1 MHLKRFRG
9 TSVRD
14 ALAAARQELGP
25 TALVLSTRLVPAGGL
40 KGWFGERVV
49 EVTAA
54 ADRSVSKIRPD
65 EATAESVDRPAGPA
79 RAGTATPVSPDSL
92 VAGRLVAVGLGRVF
106 AAEVA
111 ARVPASRRRAASAS
125 AIRHALVER
134 LQWLAAAEE
143 GPAPVQVF
151 VGPPGAGKTT
161 TIAKIAAQQRARRGT
176 RLGLVAADGFRV
188 GAVEQLR
195 LYAEIIGAPFRVAR
209 STDELTDAVADS
221 PCPVLIDTAGRS
233 PRDREALELFSV
245 FAGQPQVRTH
255 LVVPAATSPDAFARV
270 IDAYAPANPTRV
282 IFTKLDEE
290 DRIAPLID
298 VLREREL
305 VVSYLTAGQR
315 VPEDLEPATP
325 ARLASRVLGD
335 AGAAIGGRA

>member
-9 TSVRD
+9 TSVKD
-14 ALAAARQELGP
+14 ALAAAREELGP
-25 TALVLSTRLVPAGGL
+25 SALVLSTRLVPASGL
-40 KGWFGERVV
+40 KGWLGERVV

-54 ADRSVSKIRPD
+54 ADRTVSKNRLGR
-65 EATAESVDRPAGPA
+65 ATGESDHRPAEVAQVRPGAAQPE
-79 RAGTATPVSPDSL
+79 DSL
-92 VAGRLVAVGLGRVF
+92 VAGRLVAVGLSKVF

-111 ARVPASRRRAASAS
+111 GRVPGSRRRAVSDR
-125 AIRHALVER
+125 AIRHALAER

-143 GPAPVQVF
+143 TPAPVQVF

-161 TIAKIAAQQRARRGT
+161 TIAKIAAQQRARQGT
-176 RLGLVAADGFRV
+176 RPGLVAADGFRV

-209 STDELTDAVADS
+209 TTGELEDAVAES
-221 PCPVLIDTAGRS
+221 PGPVLIDTAGRS
-233 PRDREALELFSV
+233 PRDREALDLFSV

-255 LVVPAATSPDAFARV
+255 LVVPAATSPEAFLRIV
-270 IDAYAPANPTRV
+270 DAYAPANPTRV
-282 IFTKLDEE
+282 VFTKLDEE
-290 DRIAPLID
+290 DRLAPLID
-298 VLREREL
+298 GLRTRDL

-325 ARLASRVLGD
+325 ARLASWVLGD
-335 AGAAIGGRA
+335 AGTAIGGRA